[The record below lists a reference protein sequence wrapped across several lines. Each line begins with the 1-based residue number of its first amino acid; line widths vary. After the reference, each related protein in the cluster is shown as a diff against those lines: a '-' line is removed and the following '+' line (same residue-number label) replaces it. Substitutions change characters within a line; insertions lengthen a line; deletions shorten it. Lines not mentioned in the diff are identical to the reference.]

1 MDRTSKK
8 SFLAG
13 KRLSA
18 KGSQSFF
25 SFSTKFFTSFFSQSY
40 QKPAS
45 IKVHAERAC

>member
-25 SFSTKFFTSFFSQSY
+25 SFSHKILYIFFL
-40 QKPAS
+40 S
-45 IKVHAERAC
+45 IISEAGFHKSSC